1 LGYASRFG
9 EMTLFCYSGAMRV
22 IYHHFPMKKVP
33 ARPALARPCAIFEPL
48 PRVRSSRRLDQGTL
62 ACLGLAR

>member
-1 LGYASRFG
+1 
-9 EMTLFCYSGAMRV
+9 MRA

-33 ARPALARPCAIFEPL
+33 ARPALARPCAVFEPL